1 MRPDQL
7 QRCTVDN
14 SAHPTAPR
22 CHNDQAASNTA
33 ERGVQRI
40 VSTPASSVW
49 ARRRSGACAAAA
61 LAATLTAASC
71 AASVP
76 GILLSGPDQPFRV
89 AGLVAEDG
97 ASGMRD
103 NAPAPSG
110 SVRGSDNGQVDR
122 LAAVSID
129 DITHYWQ
136 QAYPHSLHGSFA
148 PVDTLVS
155 YDSTDAASPM
165 LCGETTYGEVN
176 AFFCPRDDLIAWD
189 RAVMVPITEKYFGQ
203 TAVAG
208 LFAHE
213 YGHAIQNMAD
223 LVERDTPTLV
233 AEQQADCFAGSYLR
247 WVAEGRSPRFTLSTG
262 DGLNHVLAGAITIRD
277 PVITPRRMR
286 LLEDGHGTALD
297 RVSAV
302 QKGFSA
308 GPGACATISMDE
320 ITRRRGDLPLVLHA
334 ESSGTLQSGQVTITE
349 ETLNTLVEILG
360 KIFSPDQPPTLAVDA
375 SRVSCASHPAPET
388 PAWYCPSANTVV
400 VNVDALQKMGTPSD
414 ESKHVLLQGDNTAL
428 SVVTSRYL
436 LALQRQ
442 RSLPL
447 DSATTAL
454 RTACLT
460 GFAQRAMA
468 KRIDVASRKQLQLT
482 AGDLDEAV
490 AGLLTNGLVA
500 SDVNN
505 DTVPAG
511 FTRIAA
517 FRSGLLSSAADSCY
531 QRYLP

>member
-1 MRPDQL
+1 MVSTSQRFMRP
-7 QRCTVDN
+7 RKPG
-14 SAHPTAPR
+14 S
-22 CHNDQAASNTA
+22 
-33 ERGVQRI
+33 
-40 VSTPASSVW
+40 
-49 ARRRSGACAAAA
+49 ACAVA
-61 LAATLTAASC
+61 LVLALTVTSC
-71 AASVP
+71 ADNVP
-76 GILLSGPDQPFRV
+76 GVLLSGPDQPFRV

-103 NAPAPSG
+103 NGPSPSK
-110 SVRGSDNGQVDR
+110 SVRGSDNGQIDR
-122 LAAVSID
+122 LAVVSID
-129 DITHYWQ
+129 DVAEYWN
-136 QAYPHSLHGSFA
+136 QAYSHSLQGTFV

-155 YDSTDAASPM
+155 YDSADPASPA
-165 LCGETTYGEVN
+165 LCGEPTYDEPN

-189 RAVMVPITEKYFGQ
+189 RTVMVPVAEKYFGQ

-213 YGHAIQNMAD
+213 YGHAIQQMAD
-223 LVERDTPTLV
+223 LIQRDTPTLV

-277 PVITPRRMR
+277 PIITPRRIR

-320 ITRRRGDLPLVLHA
+320 ITRRRGDLPLVLQA
-334 ESSGTLQSGQVTITE
+334 ESTGELQSGQVSITE

-360 KIFSPDQPPTLAVDA
+360 KIFSPEHPPALSLDA
-375 SRVSCASHPAPET
+375 SRVGCAPPPAADT

-400 VNVDALQKMGTPSD
+400 VNLAALQSLGAPAD
-414 ESKHVLLQGDNTAL
+414 ESKDVLLQGDNTAL
-428 SVVTSRYL
+428 SVLTSRYL
-436 LALQRQ
+436 LAIQRE
-442 RSLPL
+442 RDVPL
-447 DSATTAL
+447 DSASTAL

-468 KRIDVASRKQLQLT
+468 KRIDVASGKQLQLT
-482 AGDLDEAV
+482 AGDLDEAI

-517 FRSGLLSSAADSCY
+517 FRSGLLSSTADSCY

>member
-1 MRPDQL
+1 MRPDPPQGG
-7 QRCTVDN
+7 TADN
-14 SAHPTAPR
+14 AVHPARPR
-22 CHNDQAASNTA
+22 CQNGQDASNIA
-33 ERGVQRI
+33 EEGIRRVVR
-40 VSTPASSVW
+40 TPASSVW
-49 ARRRSGACAAAA
+49 ARRRGGLCAAAA
-61 LAATLTAASC
+61 LVVAQIASGCAAT
-71 AASVP
+71 VP

-97 ASGMRD
+97 ASGVRD

-110 SVRGSDNGQVDR
+110 AVRGSDNGPVDR

-129 DITHYWQ
+129 DITEYWR
-136 QAYPHSLHGSFA
+136 QAYPHSLHGTFA
-148 PVDTLVS
+148 PVGTLVS
-155 YDSTDAASPM
+155 YDSTNPSSPV
-165 LCGETTYGEVN
+165 LCGETTYDEVN

-189 RAVMVPITEKYFGQ
+189 RAVMVPVTKQYFGE

-213 YGHAIQNMAD
+213 YGHAIQEMAD

-247 WVAEGRSPRFTLSTG
+247 WVAEGRSSRFTLSTG

-277 PVITPRRMR
+277 PVITPRRMK

-308 GPGACATISMDE
+308 GPSACATISMDE
-320 ITRRRGDLPLVLHA
+320 ITRRRGDLPLVLQS
-334 ESSGTLQSGQVTITE
+334 ESTGALQSGQVAITE

-360 KIFSPDQPPTLAVDA
+360 KIFTPEQPPALAVDA
-375 SRVSCASHPAPET
+375 SRVSCAAHPTPDT

-400 VNVDALQKMGTPSD
+400 VNLDALQKMGTPAD
-414 ESKHVLLQGDNTAL
+414 ESNHVLLQGDDTAL

-436 LALQRQ
+436 LALQRE
-442 RSLPL
+442 RGLPL

-468 KRIDVASRKQLQLT
+468 RRVDIASGKQLQLT

-490 AGLLTNGLVA
+490 AGLLSNGLVA

-517 FRSGLLSSAADSCY
+517 FRSGLLNSTADSCY